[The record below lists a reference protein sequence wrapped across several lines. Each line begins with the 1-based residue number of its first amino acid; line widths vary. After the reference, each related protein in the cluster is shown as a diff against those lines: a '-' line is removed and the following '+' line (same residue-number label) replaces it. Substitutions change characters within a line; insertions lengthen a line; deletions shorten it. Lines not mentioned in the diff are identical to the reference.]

1 MTGGA
6 YGYHAWEV
14 TIGDLTKPVLM
25 VSIAPQVDEHV
36 RQELTTTTAFSDC
49 TTCRAYVDLGD

>member
-25 VSIAPQVDEHV
+25 VSVTAQVNEHLE
-36 RQELTTTTAFSDC
+36 QELTSTTALTNHTNCS
-49 TTCRAYVDLGD
+49 AIPNMGH